1 MYRYL
6 TSAAPA
12 IPILLLVVASF
23 DSRLQAGQPADAL
36 AAIKK
41 LGGSVRLLRDNAN
54 EWEVEFHL
62 QGRELTD
69 KGLTHVAA
77 LNNVVSLNLRDTKIT
92 GAGLVH
98 LKNLT
103 TLRSLH
109 LERTKVGDDGIENLA
124 GLVNLEYLNLYGT
137 NVTDKSLE
145 HLTRLKKLNRL
156 YVWETKV
163 TDAGVAKLA
172 KALPESRIVRG
183 VDLAKLPATTIK
195 TASKAP
201 VLQKW
206 IAASDEKPPKSK
218 LGVNISVVFEN
229 KTSIPVKLFWI
240 SYGGELKQYGELAPG
255 AMRRQNSY
263 SLATWLITDGNDTP
277 LGYFITTAD
286 QEALA
291 VIPNQKK

>member
-6 TSAAPA
+6 VPATRA
-12 IPILLLVVASF
+12 IPILLLVVVGF
-23 DSRLQAGQPADAL
+23 DSRLQADQPADAL

-41 LGGSVRLLRDNAN
+41 LGGSVRSLRDNGN

-62 QGRELTD
+62 QGRALTD
-69 KGLTHVAA
+69 KGLASVAA

-92 GAGLVH
+92 SAGLLH

-109 LERTKVGDDGIENLA
+109 LERTQVGDEGITNLA

-172 KALPESRIVRG
+172 KALPELRIVRG
-183 VDLAKLPATTIK
+183 VDLAKLPVAPPVKSVSK
-195 TASKAP
+195 TP
-201 VLQKW
+201 VPQKW

-218 LGVNISVVFEN
+218 LGSNITVVFEN
-229 KTSIPVKLFWI
+229 KMARRVKLFWI
-240 SYGGELKQYGELAPG
+240 SYGGELKTYGELKPG
-255 AMRRQNSY
+255 AMRRQNSF
-263 SLATWLITDGNDTP
+263 SEATWLITDENDTP
-277 LGYFITTAD
+277 LGYFITTKD
-286 QEALA
+286 QEAHA
-291 VIPNQKK
+291 VIPSK